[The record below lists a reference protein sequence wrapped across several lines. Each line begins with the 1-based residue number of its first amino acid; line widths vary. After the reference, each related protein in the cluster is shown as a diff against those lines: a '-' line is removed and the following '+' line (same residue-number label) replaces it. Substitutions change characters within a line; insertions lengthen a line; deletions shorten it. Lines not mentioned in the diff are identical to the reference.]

1 MIKSKKM
8 TEIKMNQT
16 YLLMNSKTISKIK
29 SLKKNL
35 HEKGQITGILIN
47 ILSKI
52 NYIQNL
58 RQKAISLHLHL
69 EVAFKVGKGLRLC
82 HQRISKDPSYIII
95 IVLRPIWP

>member
-8 TEIKMNQT
+8 TEILMNKT

-29 SLKKNL
+29 SLEKNL
-35 HEKGQITGILIN
+35 HEKGQIIGILIS

-52 NYIQNL
+52 NYIQNQ
-58 RQKAISLHLHL
+58 RQIAISNLHL

-95 IVLRPIWP
+95 TVLRPIWQ